1 MKIQLFITLSLMT
14 LSSIVNAQ
22 DAGHLYGMAFGD
34 ADFQESD
41 FLAMKPQKGDIEV
54 LSIAKGLGLF
64 SVGASGIDEWR
75 KEYLIFGQTSGY
87 EKSGFLFDQKSG
99 QLIREIKTER
109 PPVDL
114 QFDARLRKF
123 YGLRYAPDR
132 KGVEVVQVSGEEVFT
147 IWKLDDIKFLSIG
160 NSAFDA
166 NRGLYIFIARDSKN
180 KTRLY
185 RVNID
190 NGNILDQPEI
200 DDYLYNELQYDLQD
214 NRLYGLARK
223 KKNISQYFFVE
234 INMLNAYPTIIRP
247 LIDVQGAELGTSGVN
262 QDKGAYF
269 FIAKSKEKQSI
280 LYQIDVFDG
289 MIYSRD
295 TLSETLSEL
304 HFDNSIFIAKFYKDV
319 VYEYQDFNKESSKFY
334 TKNGDSFLIF
344 EESYINEKIELK
356 DLNYIKDETITAV
369 VLDIY
374 GQKML
379 EKKIFLA
386 DDTIENEVLVE
397 GLPKGIYLIRLKTSD
412 KTYSQRFLKQ

>member
-1 MKIQLFITLSLMT
+1 MKIKLLITLYLIT
-14 LSSIVNAQ
+14 LVSIVNAQ
-22 DAGHLYGMAFGD
+22 DVGHLYGMAFGD

-75 KEYLIFGQTSGY
+75 KEYLIFGQTVGY
-87 EKSGFLFDQKSG
+87 EKSGFLFDQKTG
-99 QLIREIKTER
+99 KLIREIKTNE

-123 YGLRYAPDR
+123 YGIRYASDR
-132 KGVEVVQVSGEEVFT
+132 KGVEIVQVSGTEVFT

-185 RVNID
+185 RVNMN
-190 NGNILDQPEI
+190 NGKILDQPEI
-200 DDYLYNELQYDLQD
+200 DEYLYNELQYDLQD

-223 KKNISQYFFVE
+223 KQNISQYFFVE

-247 LIDVQGAELGTSGVN
+247 LIDVQGVELGTSAVN
-262 QDKGAYF
+262 QQKGAYF
-269 FIAKSKEKQSI
+269 FIAKNKEKQSI
-280 LYQIDVFDG
+280 LYQVDVFDG

-319 VYEYQDFNKESSKFY
+319 AYEYQDFGEESSKFY
-334 TKNGDSFLIF
+334 AKNGDSFLIF
-344 EESYINEKIELK
+344 EDFYINKKIELK
-356 DLNYIKDETITAV
+356 DLSYIKDETITAIV
-369 VLDIY
+369 FDIY
-374 GQKML
+374 GQKVL
-379 EKKIFLA
+379 EEKVFLA
-386 DDTIENEVLVE
+386 DETVENEVLVE
-397 GLPKGIYLIRLKTSD
+397 DLPKGIYLIRLKTRD